1 MTKTF
6 SESWYRVA
14 NQRICLRP
22 VVRVRRQNFRGE
34 RWIVLEN
41 PFSNQY
47 FRLRPGRLMNSWR
60 GCGPTGPWR
69 RSGSSVWPVFPMTR
83 RARSR

>member
-1 MTKTF
+1 MAETPKTF

-14 NQRICLRP
+14 NQKICLRP
-22 VVRVRRQNFRGE
+22 VVKARRQNFRGE

-47 FRLRPGRLMNSWR
+47 FRLRRLMNSFR
-60 GCGPTGPWR
+60 GCGPTTPWR
-69 RSGSSVWPVFPMTR
+69 RFGSNV
-83 RARSR
+83 